1 MKRLAFSV
9 LIVAAASL
17 AAACGGD
24 GEETTPIAGN
34 AATPSMK
41 PAPGQIRI
49 TYYGHSMFAIES
61 PGAIVILTDP
71 NKDIGYATPDEDVDF
86 VTVSHDHFDHNKVEL
101 APGARVLRGL
111 TEDGDWAEI
120 DEAIGDVRIRTV
132 PTFHDDQEGAERGKN
147 AMFVFDIG
155 DWRVV
160 HAGDLGHA
168 DVSFE
173 RLEDPGS
180 AFRPDILMLPVG
192 GHFTIGPFEAG
203 EVIAQ
208 LRPARAIPIHYGT
221 EALTNFPDADEL
233 RSLQDF
239 LEAKGEATVGGPCL
253 APGSGTTLVMDR
265 SGMLLDDAPT
275 TIVLM
280 CP

>member
-1 MKRLAFSV
+1 
-9 LIVAAASL
+9 
-17 AAACGGD
+17 
-24 GEETTPIAGN
+24 
-34 AATPSMK
+34 MK

-49 TYYGHSMFAIES
+49 THYGHSMFAIES
-61 PGAIVILTDP
+61 PGGIVILTDP
-71 NKDIGYATPDEDVDF
+71 NKDIGYAMPDDGVDI

-111 TEDGDWAEI
+111 TNDGDWAEI
-120 DEAIGDVRIRTV
+120 DEAVGDVRIRAV
-132 PTFHDDQEGAERGKN
+132 PTFHDDQKGAERGKN
-147 AMFVFDIG
+147 AMFVFEIG

-168 DVSFE
+168 GVSFE
-173 RLEDPGS
+173 ALEDLEG

-203 EVIAQ
+203 EVITQ
-208 LRPARAIPIHYGT
+208 LRPARAIPMHYGT
-221 EALTNFPDADEL
+221 EALTNFPDAGEL
-233 RSLQDF
+233 RTLEDF
-239 LEAKGEATVGGPCL
+239 LEAKGQVTVGGPCL
-253 APGSGTTLVMDR
+253 APGRGTTLVMDR
-265 SGMLLDDAPT
+265 FGMLLDDAPT

>member
-1 MKRLAFSV
+1 MKRLAFSL
-9 LIVAAASL
+9 LILAAASL
-17 AAACGGD
+17 AAGCRGD
-24 GEETTPIAGN
+24 GEEATPIAGN

-71 NKDIGYATPDEDVDF
+71 NKDIGYATPDEDVDI

-101 APGARVLRGL
+101 APGAPVLRGL

-147 AMFVFDIG
+147 AMFVFEIG

-173 RLEDPGS
+173 TLEDPGS

-208 LRPARAIPIHYGT
+208 LRPARAVPIHYGT
-221 EALTNFPDADEL
+221 EALTNLPDADEL

-265 SGMLLDDAPT
+265 SGMLLDDPRT

>member
-1 MKRLAFSV
+1 MKRLALSV

-24 GEETTPIAGN
+24 GEKATPIVGN

-61 PGAIVILTDP
+61 PGGIVILTDP
-71 NKDIGYATPDEDVDF
+71 NKDIGYATPDEGVDI

-120 DEAIGDVRIRTV
+120 DEATDDVRIRAV
-132 PTFHDDQEGAERGKN
+132 PTLHDDQEGAERGKN
-147 AMFVFDIG
+147 AMFVFEIG

-160 HAGDLGHA
+160 HAGDLGHGG
-168 DVSFE
+168 VSFE
-173 RLEDPGS
+173 TLEDAEG

-203 EVIAQ
+203 EVITQ
-208 LRPARAIPIHYGT
+208 LRPARAIPMHYGT
-221 EALTNFPDADEL
+221 EVLTNFPDADEL
-233 RSLQDF
+233 RPLEDF
-239 LEAKGEATVGGPCL
+239 LEAKGEVTVGGPCP
-253 APGSGTTLVMDR
+253 APGRGTTLVMDQ